1 MIVRTILILVSAML
15 AANFAGAQ
23 PGVHTSASGGEVLRL
38 IRREKLDLILPGAMR
53 DNGVDM
59 WIHVTRHGDPDPMAY
74 WFGNTY
80 GYLVFTD
87 LGDRIERAAF
97 GSGGSVPDIDVR
109 GSDAFARTISSYGR
123 GYQLAFGYGD
133 EVYDEFTEFVA
144 ERDPQTIAVNTS
156 EWLAEADGLSH
167 TSYLKLVSTLGPGY
181 AERIVSAENLITDFL
196 VRRTVREVAEQI
208 NNLEAARQLHQ
219 AALARIEPGRTT
231 IREITTW
238 AREEAYQRHLAG
250 FGTWGR
256 GGIRLYYT
264 AVSEDPPYP
273 PDARYWIWHGDYVFQ
288 RGDFFAFNVGV
299 NYLGFGTDTKSHA
312 YILRE
317 GETAPPESIQKLFD
331 LAVAGQWIMRPHMR
345 VGMTAKES
353 LDAMVAAM
361 EAAGYLYTPFVNSG
375 IQGIGRNARRQ
386 PEPRLRDHPGG
397 ARRRRSA
404 GIRHRQPRL
413 RHRRHGHRR
422 SLDDEFSG
430 RPTSPP
436 DPGES
441 HLRIRVHG
449 SHEHSRTT
457 GISAGDQ
464 HLEPSDRDQQG
475 RRVAPAAERE
485 DLPHQLIPTT
495 RRTGAPARCPAAR
508 PGIAGTG
515 DHPTGLSSWRQ
526 ASSSRSGAKSG
537 ARCAPWRARSSRNP
551 GTLSARHS
559 ASRSA
564 PVSCGA

>member
-15 AANFAGAQ
+15 AATFASAQ

-53 DNGVDM
+53 DNNVDM

-97 GSGGSVPDIDVR
+97 GSGGSVQDIDVR
-109 GSDAFARTISSYGR
+109 GSDIFARTISSYGR
-123 GYQLAFGYGD
+123 GYQMAFGYGD

-167 TSYLKLVSTLGPGY
+167 TSYLKLVKTLGPKY

-219 AALARIEPGRTT
+219 AAFARIEPGRTT
-231 IREITTW
+231 IREITAW
-238 AREEAYQRHLAG
+238 AREEAYKRHLAG

-299 NYLGFGTDTKSHA
+299 NYLGFGTDTKTHA

-375 IQGIGRNARRQ
+375 IQGIGRTPDGTGNLDYVIIQEGLGDSDQ
-386 PEPRLRDHPGG
+386 PGFAIDNHAFATVGTGTVG
-397 ARRRRSA
+397 ASMTN
-404 GIRHRQPRL
+404 
-413 RHRRHGHRR
+413 
-422 SLDDEFSG
+422 F
-430 RPTSPP
+430 
-436 DPGES
+436 
-441 HLRIRVHG
+441 
-449 SHEHSRTT
+449 
-457 GISAGDQ
+457 
-464 HLEPSDRDQQG
+464 
-475 RRVAPAAERE
+475 RE
-485 DLPHQLIPTT
+485 DRHHLVIQENHIFAFEYMVHMNIPE
-495 RRTGAPARCPAAR
+495 R
-508 PGIAGTG
+508 PGFPLAINI
-515 DHPTGLSSWRQ
+515 S
-526 ASSSRSGAKSG
+526 
-537 ARCAPWRARSSRNP
+537 NP
-551 GTLSARHS
+551 QVVTSKGVEWLQPPNEKIFLIH
-559 ASRSA
+559 
-564 PVSCGA
+564 

>member
-1 MIVRTILILVSAML
+1 MTGS
-15 AANFAGAQ
+15 
-23 PGVHTSASGGEVLRL
+23 SG
-38 IRREKLDLILPGAMR
+38 
-53 DNGVDM
+53 
-59 WIHVTRHGDPDPMAY
+59 
-74 WFGNTY
+74 
-80 GYLVFTD
+80 
-87 LGDRIERAAF
+87 AAF
-97 GSGGSVPDIDVR
+97 GSGGSVQDIDVR

-167 TSYLKLVSTLGPGY
+167 TSYLKLVSILGPKY
-181 AERIVSAENLITDFL
+181 AEHIVSAENLITDFL

-231 IREITTW
+231 IREITAW
-238 AREEAYQRHLAG
+238 AREEAYKRHLAG

-353 LDAMVAAM
+353 LDAMVAGDGSGGVSVYAVR
-361 EAAGYLYTPFVNSG
+361 ELGNSG
-375 IQGIGRNARRQ
+375 DRADARRRR
-386 PEPRLRDHPGG
+386 EPRLRDHPGG

-404 GIRHRQPRL
+404 GIRHRQPRF
-413 RHRRHGHRR
+413 RHRRHGNRR
-422 SLDDEFSG
+422 SLNDEFPG
-430 RPTSPP
+430 GPTSPG

-441 HLRIRVHG
+441 HLCVRVHG
-449 SHEHSRTT
+449 AYEHPRKT

-464 HLEPSDRDQQG
+464 HLEPS
-475 RRVAPAAERE
+475 
-485 DLPHQLIPTT
+485 
-495 RRTGAPARCPAAR
+495 
-508 PGIAGTG
+508 
-515 DHPTGLSSWRQ
+515 
-526 ASSSRSGAKSG
+526 RS
-537 ARCAPWRARSSRNP
+537 
-551 GTLSARHS
+551 
-559 ASRSA
+559 
-564 PVSCGA
+564 

>member
-15 AANFAGAQ
+15 AATFAGAQ

-53 DNGVDM
+53 DNNVDM
-59 WIHVTRHGDPDPMAY
+59 WIHVTRHGDPDPLAHY
-74 WFGNTY
+74 FGNTY

-123 GYQLAFGYGD
+123 GYQMAFGYGD
-133 EVYDEFTEFVA
+133 EVYDEFTAFVA

-156 EWLAEADGLSH
+156 EWLAEADGISH
-167 TSYLKLVSTLGPGY
+167 TSYLKLMRTLGPKY
-181 AERIVSAENLITDFL
+181 AERVVSAENLITDFA

-208 NNLEAARQLHQ
+208 NNLEAARQLQQ

-231 IREITTW
+231 IREITSW
-238 AREEAYQRHLAG
+238 AREEAYKRHLAG
-250 FGTWGR
+250 FSTWGR

-299 NYLGFGTDTKSHA
+299 NYLGFGTDTKTHA

-361 EAAGYLYTPFVNSG
+361 EEAGYLYTPFVNSG
-375 IQGIGRNARRQ
+375 IQGIGRT
-386 PEPRLRDHPGG
+386 PDG
-397 ARRRRSA
+397 ARNLDYVIIQEALGDSD
-404 GIRHRQPRL
+404 QPGFAIDN
-413 RHRRHGHRR
+413 HA
-422 SLDDEFSG
+422 
-430 RPTSPP
+430 
-436 DPGES
+436 
-441 HLRIRVHG
+441 HG
-449 SHEHSRTT
+449 SIGTSTLGPSMANFRADRH
-457 GISAGDQ
+457 
-464 HLEPSDRDQQG
+464 HLVIQENHIFAFEYMLHMNIP
-475 RRVAPAAERE
+475 ERPGFPLAINFSNPQVVTSKGVE
-485 DLPHQLIPTT
+485 WLQPPNERIVLIP
-495 RRTGAPARCPAAR
+495 
-508 PGIAGTG
+508 
-515 DHPTGLSSWRQ
+515 
-526 ASSSRSGAKSG
+526 
-537 ARCAPWRARSSRNP
+537 
-551 GTLSARHS
+551 
-559 ASRSA
+559 
-564 PVSCGA
+564 

>member
-1 MIVRTILILVSAML
+1 MSVRTVSILISAML
-15 AANFAGAQ
+15 AATLSGGQ

-53 DNGVDM
+53 DNNVDM
-59 WIHVTRHGDPDPMAY
+59 WIHVTRHGDPDPLAHY
-74 WFGNTY
+74 FGNTY

-123 GYQLAFGYGD
+123 GYQMAFGYGD
-133 EVYDEFTEFVA
+133 EVYDEFTAFVA

-156 EWLAEADGLSH
+156 EWLAEADGISH
-167 TSYLKLVSTLGPGY
+167 TSYLKLMRTLGPKY
-181 AERIVSAENLITDFL
+181 AERVVSAENLITDFA

-208 NNLEAARQLHQ
+208 NNLEAARQLQQ

-238 AREEAYQRHLAG
+238 AREEAYKRHLAG
-250 FGTWGR
+250 FSTWGR

-299 NYLGFGTDTKSHA
+299 RYLGFGTDTKTHA

-361 EAAGYLYTPFVNSG
+361 EEAGYLYTPFVNSG
-375 IQGIGRNARRQ
+375 IQGIGRT
-386 PEPRLRDHPGG
+386 PDG
-397 ARRRRSA
+397 ARNLDYVIIQEALGDSD
-404 GIRHRQPRL
+404 QPGFAIDN
-413 RHRRHGHRR
+413 HA
-422 SLDDEFSG
+422 
-430 RPTSPP
+430 
-436 DPGES
+436 
-441 HLRIRVHG
+441 HG
-449 SHEHSRTT
+449 SIGTSTLGPSMANFRADRH
-457 GISAGDQ
+457 
-464 HLEPSDRDQQG
+464 HLVIQENHIFAFEYMLHMNIP
-475 RRVAPAAERE
+475 ERPGFPLAINFSNPQIVTSKGVE
-485 DLPHQLIPTT
+485 WLQPPNERIVLIP
-495 RRTGAPARCPAAR
+495 
-508 PGIAGTG
+508 
-515 DHPTGLSSWRQ
+515 
-526 ASSSRSGAKSG
+526 
-537 ARCAPWRARSSRNP
+537 
-551 GTLSARHS
+551 
-559 ASRSA
+559 
-564 PVSCGA
+564 